1 MIRRIRKAIPLLLAT
16 AVLWLSLG
24 CGWDNT
30 PQYVIATPT
39 PTPTN
44 VRWTPTATEESDETP
59 PPGETNVPGTT
70 EDAQASEQPEG
81 TAEANATAGAANT
94 AGATNAAGE
103 TPAPGTTTDPSVTP
117 TPDPYLYGRWEFKR
131 SRYKGNEVPAS
142 ETGRKMTLRLFDN
155 GSAEMNI
162 YKIGEGDP
170 PQDTQGVQW
179 RISGATLTLTLY
191 GETIMVLAYDGTY
204 LIYEIDVDGTPD
216 DLIFEKVGE

>member
-39 PTPTN
+39 PAPTN
-44 VRWTPTATEESDETP
+44 VRWTPSPVPEGYEGTP
-59 PPGETNVPGTT
+59 
-70 EDAQASEQPEG
+70 APEG
-81 TAEANATAGAANT
+81 TLQPDESALPSESPDGTADTSASPDAASATA
-94 AGATNAAGE
+94 
-103 TPAPGTTTDPSVTP
+103 TPDPNSTIDPSVTP

-131 SRYKGNEVPAS
+131 SRYKGKEVPAS
-142 ETGRKMTLRLFDN
+142 ETGRRMTLRLFNN

-162 YKIGEGDP
+162 YKIGDGDP

-179 RISGATLTLTLY
+179 KIVGSKLTLTLY
-191 GETIMVLAYDGTY
+191 GETIMELLYDGTF
-204 LIYEIDVDGTPD
+204 LVYEVEVYGDTD
-216 DLIFEKVGE
+216 DLIFEKTGE